1 MGAPKPYNGHHCWN
15 CWNVALW
22 IGNDEGLYR
31 AAMEFVNM
39 AKNGRTDRYG
49 KNRKVT
55 FTEAAMRFIG
65 RYELTTTPDGAKYT
79 IKAVTSALKGLA
91 E

>member
-1 MGAPKPYNGHHCWN
+1 MRRTGEYNGHHCWN

-31 AAMEFVNM
+31 AALGIRQRAFKRGHYRSNLAARLFLTEVVGDS
-39 AKNGRTDRYG
+39 ARTPEGARY
-49 KNRKVT
+49 T
-55 FTEAAMRFIG
+55 H
-65 RYELTTTPDGAKYT
+65 
-79 IKAVTSALKGLA
+79 KAVKAALEGL

>member
-1 MGAPKPYNGHHCWN
+1 MAREYNGHHCWN

-31 AAMEFVNM
+31 GALYCLREPKAD
-39 AKNGRTDRYG
+39 GRAPSLNVAT
-49 KNRKVT
+49 T
-55 FTEAAMRFIG
+55 RFLRDVVSG
-65 RYELTTTPDGAKYT
+65 RTPDGARYT
-79 IKAVTSALKGLA
+79 REAVKAALAGL

>member
-1 MGAPKPYNGHHCWN
+1 MARKGEYNGHHCWN

-31 AAMEFVNM
+31 LALECKRRIVQHTGKAPSLNIAVTRFL
-39 AKNGRTDRYG
+39 NGCDKR
-49 KNRKVT
+49 
-55 FTEAAMRFIG
+55 
-65 RYELTTTPDGAKYT
+65 TPDGAKYT
-79 IKAVTSALKGLA
+79 RTAVKHALEGL

>member
-1 MGAPKPYNGHHCWN
+1 MKKRESKSREYQGHHCRN

-31 AAMEFVNM
+31 AALECKRRPMQNGNAPSVNV
-39 AKNGRTDRYG
+39 AASRFLRVVYG
-49 KNRKVT
+49 EK
-55 FTEAAMRFIG
+55 
-65 RYELTTTPDGAKYT
+65 TPDGARYT
-79 IKAVTSALKGLA
+79 RAAVKAALAGL